1 MDTNPATPLSSLVP
15 GEFAATPV
23 PLPLSFDDESDAPIP
38 FVLTAAAQ
46 RGVLGREI
54 PPLSVVPAAA
64 EPADTRRVQARA
76 LLRSGMPVTTIAAAL
91 GVEVDTVEG
100 WTGDLADELARRR
113 RRTVRRMAAVRSSPT
128 GSDLSAD
135 GTPGSPAERGRL
147 LPGLALALAVTDEDG
162 VTLLHD
168 QLGPVAVLIDALH
181 DRVPDVRDRMRV
193 ALRVG
198 GGLPTDRVRA
208 EVADRL
214 GIHQQRIVVGRGS
227 DDAAASSRLEIRID
241 VRDATAAQLIRAWR
255 DGSTDG
261 ASGLRGWDSN
271 PQTFRLTADCSAS

>member
-1 MDTNPATPLSSLVP
+1 MDTNATTLPSSRVA
-15 GEFAATPV
+15 GEVAATAV

-54 PPLSVVPAAA
+54 PPLSVVPAAV

-76 LLRSGMPVTTIAAAL
+76 LLRSGMPVPTIAAAL

-113 RRTVRRMAAVRSSPT
+113 RRTVRRMAAVHPSPTGAHPGAGGRPSSPT
-128 GSDLSAD
+128 
-135 GTPGSPAERGRL
+135 ERDRL
-147 LPGLALALAVTDEDG
+147 LPGLALALAVTDDDG
-162 VTLLHD
+162 VALLHD
-168 QLGPVAVLIDALH
+168 RIGPVAVLVDALVDH
-181 DRVPDVRDRMRV
+181 LPDVRDRMRV

-214 GIHQQRIVVGRGS
+214 GIHPQRIIVGRGS
-227 DDAAASSRLEIRID
+227 DDAVAGSRLEVRID
-241 VRDATAAQLIRAWR
+241 VRDAPAARLIRTWR
-255 DGSTDG
+255 DGSSGD